1 MKTLYFF
8 SRKQLVTLSYTTL
21 LLAGMTTQT
30 FALSSIFT
38 TTEPQGNV
46 AATQSVTT
54 FTIDV
59 AGLDTDSLTLD
70 GCTISFTD
78 F

>member
-1 MKTLYFF
+1 MKTPYFF
-8 SRKQLVTLSYTTL
+8 SRKQLLTLSYITFI
-21 LLAGMTTQT
+21 LAGMTSQT
-30 FALSSIFT
+30 FALNSIFT

-54 FTIDV
+54 FTVAV
-59 AGLDTDSLTLD
+59 AGLDTNSLVLD

>member
-1 MKTLYFF
+1 MKILYFF

-21 LLAGMTTQT
+21 LLVGMTTQT